1 MARDLRMRR
10 FEQRSSGGNFLLQ
23 SNANVG
29 GLSAGG
35 IGVRARRI
43 CMRTRRIGVCTDR
56 IGVCTCRI
64 GIQACSVGICARR
77 SGFCTCRRGFCTC
90 RVELYLAVLEISGQ
104 GLRPNLTLRVALCQC
119 GKSFLEVGEPL
130 QVRRLLLIDLPTLF
144 ERFGQRL
151 QFCRMSLGGSL
162 PIVFQAVDAPL
173 ELGDLREACVRIRL
187 AF

>member
-43 CMRTRRIGVCTDR
+43 GVCKSRIGACTGRIGV
-56 IGVCTCRI
+56 GTCRI
-64 GIQACSVGICARR
+64 GIQACGVGICARR

-104 GLRPNLTLRVALCQC
+104 GLRRNLILRVALCRVWQIVPR
-119 GKSFLEVGEPL
+119 G
-130 QVRRLLLIDLPTLF
+130 RRTVA
-144 ERFGQRL
+144 G
-151 QFCRMSLGGSL
+151 
-162 PIVFQAVDAPL
+162 APFAP
-173 ELGDLREACVRIRL
+173 D
-187 AF
+187 